1 MLVEPD
7 ISPLAKR
14 LAEENNVNW
23 RGLLGSGAG
32 GKIVERDVLEYLAKV
47 MAGEEDINPT
57 AEPLPEGLDAWPED
71 DVRSF
76 YGGAVPAEAPS
87 ASEED
92 LHVDTPDLGSLEL
105 DTPAATHTSTTHAVQ
120 SSQESPDLGEDI
132 FLIDEVEE
140 AVTPVM
146 TQSVMTPSAEQ
157 SFELEA
163 EVVTFDEIS
172 SFDEVETEVL
182 AAIGEDPSS
191 DLFAADDD
199 VENLA
204 ALFVD
209 DAEDE
214 GVIVAEVEQVS
225 TADNA
230 PELTYAASEEVTSF
244 EAPADPDFDIP
255 AYAAE
260 AVPEETEILQE
271 DEPED
276 EVVEAFAEEPA
287 MPNVDAFESV
297 SFEADAVAQ
306 SIPEDTFTTS
316 EEPVAEMVEQVEP
329 FDMPVESDVFADSDF
344 SSAEVMP
351 RETSVTDE
359 STLRHEPEA
368 TFEPSF
374 EPVVAPAVAATI
386 SDAGALGMTAMH
398 SEPVQVET
406 PVNLPL
412 VSYGVLLRR
421 HVDLSTLMQAQHAVA
436 EEIGQEEPVAITSFL
451 LRAAAKAQH
460 RVSLVSGRSIGLA
473 VIRNQGISVVAVN
486 EASSAPFRQVLSH
499 TQQALSSQATDKVDL
514 VVADMSGFDIDEAVL
529 NVGAP
534 VLTLGRTMYDSSK
547 GTHHSTLSLSG
558 NISVESGT
566 KFLSAVAELLN
577 SPVRLVV

>member
-71 DVRSF
+71 DVRAF
-76 YGGAVPAEAPS
+76 YGGAVPATETPVG
-87 ASEED
+87 EED
-92 LHVDTPDLGSLEL
+92 LYLDTPDLGSLEL
-105 DTPAATHTSTTHAVQ
+105 DAPAVSTHTSTTH
-120 SSQESPDLGEDI
+120 SPENRLQESANHADTDLGEDI
-132 FLIDEVEE
+132 FLIDEAEDTE
-140 AVTPVM
+140 PVTM
-146 TQSVMTPSAEQ
+146 TQSVMPSAES
-157 SFELEA
+157 SFDFEA
-163 EVVTFDEIS
+163 DSEVATFDDIS

-182 AAIGEDPSS
+182 AAIEDSS
-191 DLFAADDD
+191 EDLFTADDD

-204 ALFVD
+204 SLFVD
-209 DAEDE
+209 DITADDSAT
-214 GVIVAEVEQVS
+214 GVLAQTADTVS
-225 TADNA
+225 TETDTMMVDAITA
-230 PELTYAASEEVTSF
+230 EPSAYEASF
-244 EAPADPDFDIP
+244 EAPA
-255 AYAAE
+255 
-260 AVPEETEILQE
+260 
-271 DEPED
+271 EPEFEVPTFSASETLPHED
-276 EVVEAFAEEPA
+276 VVEAFSPETTDID
-287 MPNVDAFESV
+287 VV
-297 SFEADAVAQ
+297 TFEADTLAE
-306 SIPEDTFTTS
+306 SISEDTFATLDND
-316 EEPVAEMVEQVEP
+316 EVEMVEAVQA
-329 FDMPVESDVFADSDF
+329 ESDSVAEPQF
-344 SSAEVMP
+344 S
-351 RETSVTDE
+351 
-359 STLRHEPEA
+359 EPELLEEISDDQS
-368 TFEPSF
+368 EPSF
-374 EPVVAPAVAATI
+374 NDVIPAVGGALAGAGIAAAMTSAPEPEMPRVTPSAPVV
-386 SDAGALGMTAMH
+386 S
-398 SEPVQVET
+398 S
-406 PVNLPL
+406 NLPL

-436 EEIGQEEPVAITSFL
+436 EEITQEEPVAVTSFL

-460 RVSLVSGRSIGLA
+460 KVSLVSGQTIGLA
-473 VIRNQGISVVAVN
+473 VIRDQGVSVVAVN

-499 TQQALSSQATDKVDL
+499 TQQALSAHKTDSVAL

-558 NISVESGT
+558 NVSVESGT

-577 SPVRLVV
+577 APVRLVV